1 VPKNEYL
8 RVMVASS
15 SIDRGGLGNYLLTLA
30 GILKSAGCST
40 CFLLTH
46 GRGELYGSLDNIIH
60 DICVCSRKGTVAKYF
75 CVLKEIWKKRPD
87 IIINN
92 YNAPVQ
98 YLAPFLPLGT
108 KVVHILHSDDK
119 RFYRIAVINAWR
131 VNAWVAPSPAVAA
144 NFNAYA
150 KRKYEKRVKL
160 IAHGTRT
167 GEISRNNLSDK
178 AELIFVGALYEHKGI
193 ALLPEI
199 CRILAER
206 NIMFHITIVGNGPE
220 RRKLEGSFAE
230 IQSYVSFVGEIG
242 ANELEKYWSRSDL
255 LVFPSR
261 LEAFG
266 LVLIEAMAHGVIPIV
281 SPLNGIFDF
290 IISPGYDGIIVD
302 SFTDP
307 LPYVDEIVKLVRNR
321 PLMKDMKQNAI
332 KTAVERFSIDGM
344 KNNYIEL
351 LYELCQKK

>member
-1 VPKNEYL
+1 VPKKEYQ
-8 RVMVASS
+8 RVMVVSS

-30 GILKSAGCST
+30 GILKSAGYPT

-46 GRGELYGSLDNIIH
+46 GRGELYGSLENIIH
-60 DICVCSRKGTVAKYF
+60 DICVCSRKDTVAKYF

-87 IIINN
+87 VIINN
-92 YNAPVQ
+92 YNATVQ

-108 KVVHILHSDDK
+108 KVVHILHSDDR
-119 RFYRIAVINAWR
+119 RFYRIAAINTWR
-131 VNAWVAPSPAVAA
+131 VNAWVAPSPAVAT

-150 KRKYEKRVKL
+150 KGKYEKRVKL
-160 IAHGTRT
+160 IPHGTRIA
-167 GEISRNNLSDK
+167 EISRNNFSNK
-178 AELIFVGALYEHKGI
+178 VELIFVGALYEYKGI
-193 ALLPEI
+193 SLLPEI
-199 CRILAER
+199 CKILAKR
-206 NIMFHITIVGNGPE
+206 GIVFHITVVGDGPE
-220 RRKLEGSFAE
+220 RRKLEGSFSE
-230 IQSYVSFVGEIG
+230 IQSYVSFVGKIG

-281 SPLNGIFDF
+281 SPLKGIFDF
-290 IISPGYDGIIVD
+290 IISPEYDGIIVD

-307 LPYVDEIVKLVRNR
+307 LPYVDKIVKLVRNR

-332 KTAVERFSIDGM
+332 KTAVERFSIEEM
-344 KNNYIEL
+344 KNNYNKL